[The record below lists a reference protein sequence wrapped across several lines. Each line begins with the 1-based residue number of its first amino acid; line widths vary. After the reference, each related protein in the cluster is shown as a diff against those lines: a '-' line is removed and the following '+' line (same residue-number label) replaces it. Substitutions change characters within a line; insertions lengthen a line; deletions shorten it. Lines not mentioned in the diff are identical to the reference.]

1 MSQLIFINDL
11 IKWNEAD
18 GSEHIERVL
27 WIDPDNMIA
36 YMIDINTTK
45 GFPFA
50 RNVKDII
57 ADLIEGYAIKLSDDP
72 HQRLINEDEISEKDL
87 SIRDKAWMIIAD
99 IVDVANEPS
108 IYKREERGTLVSKEV
123 ERHEVSYPTV
133 YKYLRKYWQRGK
145 NKNALL
151 PDYYNSGGKGKA
163 RKPGEK
169 KLGRPRKNIEI
180 TGHGINVDEDTKKI
194 FRIAY
199 RKYYDTPKE
208 NFLTTA
214 YDNMIKEFYTEDYVF
229 DDGVLKPVIIS
240 TARIPTLYQFRYW
253 YEQEQNIENSLRKR
267 KGNKKFELEHR
278 AVTGRSDSNILGP
291 GSQFQIDATV
301 ADVYLVSRYNRK
313 WIIGRPVVY
322 AVIDCFSRMVCGI
335 YVGLE
340 GPSWIGAAMAL
351 ANAFS
356 DKVSYCSEYGITI
369 DTEDWPCYHV
379 PQAILGD
386 RGEMISKHA
395 DSLANGLGIRIE
407 NAPPYRADWKGIVEQ
422 YFHTLNIAVKPF
434 VPGHIDTDFRERG
447 SKDYRLDAKLDIYQ
461 FTKLI
466 IKCALYHNNEH
477 WMDNYETDEMMIGDD
492 IEPIPHKLW
501 DYGITNRSGRLRT
514 FSKDLVL
521 LNLMPSGKATVTKKG
536 IKYKNMYYSCERA
549 VKEMWFETARNKQS
563 WKEIIAYDPRN
574 MDYIYIKTDNNR
586 NFEKCYLLDKR
597 RYENKTIDE
606 IEYLE
611 AYENLNKRK
620 SEGKLL
626 QSKVDLVS
634 EFESIVKEAEDM
646 TNSTSNH
653 ISNSSKI
660 KNIRKHRSEEKEL
673 NRLEESFEIG
683 KIDSAASDKQG
694 EVIEFSEQVKKT
706 ENQIN
711 NIEYLRRKQKERMHG
726 KKE

>member
-1 MSQLIFINDL
+1 MNQLIFINDL
-11 IKWNEAD
+11 IKWNKED
-18 GSEHIERVL
+18 DSELIERVL
-27 WIDPDNMIA
+27 WLDPDNTIA
-36 YMIDINTTK
+36 YMYDIYANE
-45 GFPFA
+45 GFPEL
-50 RNVKDII
+50 RKVKDVEE
-57 ADLIEGYAIKLSDDP
+57 ALLVGEATKLFDDP
-72 HQRLINEDEISEKDL
+72 HQRLIREEDINEKNC
-87 SIRDKAWMIIAD
+87 SIRDKAWEIIEGIIAPE
-99 IVDVANEPS
+99 NEPD
-108 IYKREERGTLVSKEV
+108 IYKREKRGQLLSRVVEERNITFKII
-123 ERHEVSYPTV
+123 

-151 PDYYNSGGKGKA
+151 PDYWNSGGKGKS
-163 RKPGEK
+163 KTPGEK
-169 KLGRPRKNIEI
+169 KLGRPRKNSELI
-180 TGHGINVDEDTKKI
+180 GVGINVDEATKKM
-194 FRIAY
+194 FRVAFK
-199 RKYYDTPKE
+199 KYYDTPKE
-208 NFLTTA
+208 NYLTTA
-214 YDNMIKEFYTEDYVF
+214 YEMMIKEFYTEDYVF
-229 DDGVLKPVIIS
+229 ENGVLKPVIIP
-240 TARIPTLYQFRYW
+240 TAQIPTITQFRYW
-253 YEQEQNIENSLRKR
+253 YEQEQNIVESLRKR

-278 AVTGRSDSNILGP
+278 AVTGKSDSNLMGP
-291 GSQFQIDATV
+291 GSKYQIDATV

-356 DKVSYCSEYGITI
+356 DKVSYCSDYGITI
-369 DTEDWPCYHV
+369 NTEDWPCFHV
-379 PQAILGD
+379 PQAVLGD

-422 YFHTLNIAVKPF
+422 YFHTLNIKVKPF
-434 VPGHIDTDFRERG
+434 VPGHVDTDFRERG

-477 WMDNYETDEMMIGDD
+477 WMDSYETDEMMIGDD

-521 LNLMPSGKATVTKKG
+521 LNLMPSDKATVTKKG

-634 EFESIVKEAEDM
+634 EIESIVKEAEDM

-653 ISNSSKI
+653 VSNSSRI

-673 NRLEESFEIG
+673 NRLEERFEIG
-683 KIDSAASDKQG
+683 KTDSEVSDKQG
-694 EVIEFSEQVKKT
+694 EVIEFNEQVRKT
-706 ENQIN
+706 ENQFN